1 MTGEAFVILMSIF
14 STATGL
20 VAQAVKTF
28 LDKQNVKY
36 VTDLVVLFVA
46 AVVGGCGTLVY
57 YMINDVPCT
66 GKNIAFIFL
75 MIIANCIG
83 AMVGYDK
90 IVEMVGQFKKK

>member
-1 MTGEAFVILMSIF
+1 MTGDVFLLLVSVF
-14 STATGL
+14 SAVTGL
-20 VAQAVKTF
+20 VTQAVKTF
-28 LDKQNVKY
+28 LDKQNVQY

-66 GKNIAFIFL
+66 GNNIAFIFL
-75 MIIANCIG
+75 MVIANCIG